1 MLVVDMFAMLIFVDI
16 MIYVRIKIDVNSKQV
31 HPIYFDLL
39 VKSKEQKK

>member
-1 MLVVDMFAMLIFVDI
+1 MFAMLIFADI
-16 MIYVRIKIDVNSKQV
+16 MIYVQIKIDVNSKQV